1 MKSKTTKLD
10 FFKTFLSCLQRV
22 GRHIHIQEE
31 NFSLLKK
38 MEENIIMFNKR
49 EKGNSGTIHL
59 IDMHGIILDKNT

>member
-10 FFKTFLSCLQRV
+10 FFKDIPKLPAE
-22 GRHIHIQEE
+22 GRKTHSYTRGELFFI
-31 NFSLLKK
+31 KK

-59 IDMHGIILDKNT
+59 IDMYGIILDKNT

>member
-1 MKSKTTKLD
+1 MPTEGRKTHSYTRGEL
-10 FFKTFLSCLQRV
+10 FF
-22 GRHIHIQEE
+22 
-31 NFSLLKK
+31 LKK